1 MERNVHQQNVVVK
14 KLVVSSNIFID
25 FVVDTATTIVI
36 AIIIPLIKE
45 EEVFNLYQRYYKL
58 SDCSCFHYLVNR
70 SLSVFQG

>member
-58 SDCSCFHYLVNR
+58 SDCSCFHYNHHCKVK
-70 SLSVFQG
+70 